1 VVVASEA
8 GPLLRRI
15 FDQLGCRD
23 HGTFLRRLAAHHEAL
38 GYGPMATRPEKASR
52 WKRGVRPDRYAEAAF
67 ADMVGVPIELAR
79 AMGWPHWLHLALIDD
94 RVLLTAPWT
103 PAGALTALEHLGRP
117 VPMDRRAALFSGGVL
132 AATLASWAAASPAGA
147 VVTSGRPQATAR
159 TADLIDAR
167 LAALRLLDDEIGS
180 GRTYGLARAER
191 DMVTEVLRT
200 HSYSE
205 ATGRRLFSAAAE
217 AARICGW
224 AAFDSGAIPEAERHY
239 LGAARAAASAGD
251 PVVQANILS
260 FWAMARYSGGD
271 TSGALAY
278 VEQALTSATRTGS
291 PRMIAMV
298 HARAS
303 RAHAKAGD
311 HNASRRAEEQAFA
324 VYDRAGD
331 PAEEPACVYW
341 VSKAE
346 LHSWAASN
354 AADLNSPRRALTHYA
369 AIPNT
374 QQETAYDSAAYPRS
388 HALRLT
394 RQADAHLALRDVDA
408 AVHAAD
414 QAVHTLGGVT
424 SSRSTGILADLRG
437 KLRAHRQVPLVR
449 DFLERTV

>member
-1 VVVASEA
+1 MAASEA
-8 GPLLRRI
+8 GDLLRRI

-79 AMGWPHWLHLALIDD
+79 TMGWPHWLHLTLIDD

-103 PAGALTALEHLGRP
+103 PAGALQALEHLGRLP
-117 VPMDRRAALFSGGVL
+117 VPMDRRTALFSGGVL

-147 VVTSGRPQATAR
+147 VTASGRPQATAR
-159 TADLIDAR
+159 TVDLIDAR

-180 GRTYGLARAER
+180 GRIYGLARAER
-191 DMVTEVLRT
+191 DMITEVLHT
-200 HSYSE
+200 HSCSE
-205 ATGRRLFSAAAE
+205 ATRRRLFSSAAE

-224 AAFDSGAIPEAERHY
+224 AAFDSGSIPEAERHY

-278 VEQALTSATRTGS
+278 VEEALTSATRTGS

-303 RAHAKAGD
+303 RAYAKAGD
-311 HNASRRAEEQAFA
+311 LSASRRAEDRAFT

-331 PAEEPACVYW
+331 PADEPACVYW
-341 VSKAE
+341 VSRAE

-354 AADLNSPRRALTHYA
+354 ASDLDDPRQALTHYA
-369 AIPNT
+369 AIPDA
-374 QQETAYDSAAYPRS
+374 QQETAYDSTAYPRS

-394 RQADAHLALRDVDA
+394 RQADAHLALRNVDA

-414 QAVHTLGGVT
+414 QAVQTLGCVT
-424 SSRSTGILADLRG
+424 SSRSTGTLTDLRG
-437 KLRAHRQVPLVR
+437 KLHAHRQVPLVR